1 MGIHVGTGGGWV
13 RYWRCTDK
21 PSLAA
26 SVLHRSCQS
35 RVSYSE
41 RSDRGGWLRDAP
53 AKCYLV

>member
-1 MGIHVGTGGGWV
+1 MGIRVALEVKQV